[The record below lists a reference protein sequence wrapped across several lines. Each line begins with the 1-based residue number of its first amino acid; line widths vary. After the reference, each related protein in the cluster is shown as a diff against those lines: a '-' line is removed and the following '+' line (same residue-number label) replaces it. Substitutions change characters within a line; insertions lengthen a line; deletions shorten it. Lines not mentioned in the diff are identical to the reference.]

1 MKTCKR
7 CEETKPFA
15 AFSPRRDA
23 RDGLAYW
30 CTSCKTAATRSSP
43 RRAEVTRAYYERNK
57 TACLARTTAAR
68 AKDPERYAAVS
79 RAATARHRLE
89 NREVVLGRRR
99 AAYRENAA
107 VEIARVMLRKERT
120 TVLQPWVTQAMVA
133 EMDGLYQFCRIFSGF
148 EVDHIVPLN
157 GKAVSGLHVPENLQV
172 LTVRANRQK
181 GNKYDNE

>member
-1 MKTCKR
+1 M
-7 CEETKPFA
+7 
-15 AFSPRRDA
+15 
-23 RDGLAYW
+23 
-30 CTSCKTAATRSSP
+30 
-43 RRAEVTRAYYERNK
+43 
-57 TACLARTTAAR
+57 
-68 AKDPERYAAVS
+68 
-79 RAATARHRLE
+79 
-89 NREVVLGRRR
+89 VLGRRR